1 MDAERFGDTATHTL
15 SPVQLVAGSD
25 RRIHHGINLARDAI
39 QQAGKS
45 KQGCGLLDLDFLAGF
60 DWLVMNWVYMVLEK
74 KGVDHQ
80 VVNRIQ
86 RLYSGCKTVVVVN
99 NQLGR
104 CIPNSRGSL
113 RQGDVPTMYWFGVG
127 IDPLLVYLEK
137 RVTGIPLTSV
147 SVQGPL
153 EEASVGHTLPDI
165 QQRYK
170 VVAYVDDVKPGI
182 T

>member
-113 RQGDVPTMYWFGVG
+113 RQGDVPSMYWFGVG

-137 RVTGIPLTSV
+137 RLTGIPLTSL

-153 EEASVGHTLPDI
+153 EEASVGHTLPYI